1 LEFNNYKKGITMY
14 VEIKENKLLSWCE
27 KPYLDYEY
35 VDIGYETF
43 DPEKYSV
50 IGGVLTDISETED
63 YKTKISDREKA
74 AKKAELQLQLDEL
87 DKKRVRAISEPA
99 LREEQNGQTWLEYYT
114 EQIMAIREQIAAL

>member
-1 LEFNNYKKGITMY
+1 MY